1 MSAIKRSVYPV
12 IQVKSLGEGVL
23 SLAGEA
29 PDPILLIPVKEGKM
43 KYVKW
48 LWLLVLI
55 PMLSGCG
62 DQANTAGN
70 TTTRAYDITNHV
82 EGGSTLYIYM
92 PLVVDAITS
101 EEVTQTPTTTQT
113 DETDVPVSLAAQ
125 GATASTSGEKS
136 EQHVEKP
143 VSDYNPV
150 ITPAPVV
157 VPPVVTP
164 EPAPVPLPVPPDEV
178 VPPEETPDPDD
189 PTTPPL
195 PTPEPANL
203 IERGEYR
210 GITEGRPYFNFTKEM
225 KDYPKTFWLV
235 MGQCYTSLIENDG
248 ERWQTPDSQ
257 YVVKQ
262 SYKGGW
268 DTAVIGASSCK
279 SSTAHFYKEEPNE

>member
-1 MSAIKRSVYPV
+1 
-12 IQVKSLGEGVL
+12 
-23 SLAGEA
+23 
-29 PDPILLIPVKEGKM
+29 M
-43 KYVKW
+43 KHLNW
-48 LWLLVLI
+48 LWLLALI
-55 PMLSGCG
+55 PFLGACG

-125 GATASTSGEKS
+125 GATASTSGPES
-136 EQHVEKP
+136 TQHVEKP

-178 VPPEETPDPDD
+178 VPPEETPDPDPD

-195 PTPEPANL
+195 PTPEPATL

-235 MGQCYTSLIENDG
+235 MGQCITTLVENNG
-248 ERWQTPDSQ
+248 ERWPVGSTPGSTE

-262 SYKGGW
+262 SDKGGW
-268 DTAVIGASSCK
+268 NTAVIGGKDCK
-279 SSTAHFYKEEPNE
+279 SSTAHFYEEEPNE